1 MSNNRG
7 KAHIGAIV
15 LVVLVAAVA
24 AVGVSFWMSLNRI
37 GELATQLSDQYEQF
51 EQQVDAVDVSGA
63 VGSLRNMTQTISR
76 IDEQTD
82 SWSWTV
88 VGYVPGIGG
97 DVHTARD
104 TADIAQDLASR
115 ALLPVLGDAESLM
128 ADEGTDDWSVILERK
143 LEASQSAVRDLQSAR
158 QIVADCKQRADA
170 LPTSNIAQLN
180 EVVQKVREATDTAN
194 ETLDTIAPALD
205 GIDALLNLGSEAAGN
220 ETTAG

>member
-7 KAHIGAIV
+7 KANIGAIV
-15 LVVLVAAVA
+15 LVALVAAVA

-37 GELATQLSDQYEQF
+37 GELATQLNGQYEQF
-51 EQQVDAVDVSGA
+51 EQQVDAVDVNGA

-128 ADEGTDDWSVILERK
+128 VDEGTSDWGTVPEHK

-170 LPTSNIAQLN
+170 LPASGNEQLN

-194 ETLDTIAPALD
+194 ETLDAIAPALD
-205 GIDALLNLGSEAAGN
+205 GIDALLSLGSEAAGN
-220 ETTAG
+220 ATAAG